1 MNRDETSNKILSVYL
16 DWPQRLCQ
24 LSFSMLLKP
33 DWMYTPK
40 PMAIIVPDMENGMLN
55 GDIPRFGKR
64 WWQM

>member
-1 MNRDETSNKILSVYL
+1 
-16 DWPQRLCQ
+16 
-24 LSFSMLLKP
+24 MLLKP